1 MYKKLSCLFDVY
13 GIDYS
18 QLTVVE
24 PIATIRLRNE
34 FNDCKFIDLYG
45 YKLITRYDSL
55 EEFAKSPCQKRNL
68 LNMIIFF
75 NLQKLQSY
83 KTACFFVGKIMK
95 CLWSN
100 KFIDR
105 FNIFDVIKLLK
116 GPYNEINLYN
126 P

>member
-18 QLTVVE
+18 QLTIVE
-24 PIATIRLRNE
+24 PVATIRLRNE
-34 FNDCKFIDLYG
+34 FDNCKFIDFYG

-55 EEFAKSPCQKRNL
+55 EEFTKSPCQKRNL
-68 LNMIIFF
+68 LNMIMFF
-75 NLQKLQSY
+75 NLPKLQSY
-83 KTACFFVGKIMK
+83 KTACKFVGNIMR

-116 GPYNEINLYN
+116 GQYVEINLYN